1 MTEKQIKSV
10 VEKFNGLNNFLKLVQ
25 NQPHIKNKDVVEEIR
40 LNIETEIERLISLE
54 SEDEEEE

>member
-25 NQPHIKNKDVVEEIR
+25 NQPHVKNKDIVEEIR
-40 LNIETEIERLISLE
+40 LNMCCEIERLVSLE
-54 SEDEEEE
+54 CEDE